1 MEPPT
6 STAPKKLKI
15 RAYDCALSTRKTR
28 EKLDKLVATAPVFN
42 ESWVTGD
49 LFMTARIGGMQQ
61 YGDILVQHVSQRPRN
76 ELTIQYRAGDEALV
90 EAIAQG
96 LAKDLTPK
104 EPRLVPGKKRPEG
117 LAFFFEMIQASPLR
131 RQVLIA
137 DAVIEEAHE
146 LGFDDYR
153 EIRSKLEFLSM
164 VPRLGVLQRSLDE
177 RVQKDY
183 QEATRVHA
191 KPRYC
196 LFQGKKIALRHRVK
210 VISDMRDEH
219 LALHFAKISDNQI
232 LVGWVQP
239 LASWDVGW
247 GK

>member
-28 EKLDKLVATAPVFN
+28 EKLDKL
-42 ESWVTGD
+42 
-49 LFMTARIGGMQQ
+49 
-61 YGDILVQHVSQRPRN
+61 
-76 ELTIQYRAGDEALV
+76 TIQYRAGDEALV

-104 EPRLVPGKKRPEG
+104 EPRLVAGKKRPEG

-137 DAVIEEAHE
+137 DAVIEKAHE

-177 RVQKDY
+177 RVQTTKSWWDGCNRWR
-183 QEATRVHA
+183 A
-191 KPRYC
+191 
-196 LFQGKKIALRHRVK
+196 G
-210 VISDMRDEH
+210 MW
-219 LALHFAKISDNQI
+219 
-232 LVGWVQP
+232 VGG
-239 LASWDVGW
+239 SRR
-247 GK
+247 